1 MGKSTKLVSAIDV
14 GSNTIRMI
22 IAEIGE
28 STGINIIDEVKKP
41 IDIGK
46 DTYNYGKISIETIKE
61 ACKILKNFKKLMLDY
76 RVTEYRAVSTSG
88 IRESANCD
96 YVLETDAP
104 YMVSSSMNQ
113 AHNEPKFVRAVAE
126 KLAEFYQCAWEDIA
140 AHSSA
145 NVASVLTPSCRE
157 E

>member
-28 STGINIIDEVKKP
+28 NTGINIIDEVKKP

-96 YVLETDAP
+96 YVLEQIRI
-104 YMVSSSMNQ
+104 SSGLSLEIINNAQ
-113 AHNEPKFVRAVAE
+113 ERLLTYKAI
-126 KLAEFYQCAWEDIA
+126 EDY
-140 AHSSA
+140 
-145 NVASVLTPSCRE
+145 LPDFT
-157 E
+157 

>member
-28 STGINIIDEVKKP
+28 NTGINIIDEVKKP

-61 ACKILKNFKKLMLDY
+61 ACKILKILK
-76 RVTEYRAVSTSG
+76 
-88 IRESANCD
+88 AN
-96 YVLETDAP
+96 A
-104 YMVSSSMNQ
+104 
-113 AHNEPKFVRAVAE
+113 
-126 KLAEFYQCAWEDIA
+126 
-140 AHSSA
+140 
-145 NVASVLTPSCRE
+145 
-157 E
+157 

>member
-28 STGINIIDEVKKP
+28 NTGINIIDEVKKP

-88 IRESANCD
+88 IRESANWE
-96 YVLETDAP
+96 VLLTLLMLLITVNAVCTLPISALCITDFLLKRLIP
-104 YMVSSSMNQ
+104 RLLRRQ
-113 AHNEPKFVRAVAE
+113 AHHF
-126 KLAEFYQCAWEDIA
+126 
-140 AHSSA
+140 
-145 NVASVLTPSCRE
+145 
-157 E
+157 